1 MVMPHV
7 NGRASSNRIVTDCY
21 VKKALTLIKR
31 GREADAARTDFLSFR
46 RKTTSAHA
54 HAPHSF
60 NRALM
65 INDEARTKDRPKLN
79 QQRFWTLELVW
90 SGLNFLNRTQLY
102 TLWTHRGYYKQRGYS
117 RWVLF
122 GFRIHRWRTNRE
134 VANVEIITDLAAQCE
149 VIT

>member
-31 GREADAARTDFLSFR
+31 GPEADAVRADFLSFH

-54 HAPHSF
+54 HAPHSL

-79 QQRFWTLELVW
+79 QQLFWTFELV
-90 SGLNFLNRTQLY
+90 
-102 TLWTHRGYYKQRGYS
+102 
-117 RWVLF
+117 
-122 GFRIHRWRTNRE
+122 
-134 VANVEIITDLAAQCE
+134 
-149 VIT
+149 